1 MKNKSRSKIISF
13 LCIILWLMMA
23 NANILAQN
31 KVNVTL
37 AKDLTLSEATKLTV
51 FDFED
56 PQNPGP
62 KVEVFDKKIIFYNK
76 DGEVNAVIE
85 YDEPIGVDY
94 SENEQFFSVAT
105 VNKYPTTNEAG
116 QYQVD
121 FYDAK
126 GSKLCTIVT
135 MLYEELPPPK
145 FSISN
150 TGTIIELSSM
160 DGNLVLYN
168 KNGQLLKKIN
178 FYQFSDMGTAL
189 SSRFSSS
196 GNLLVVGVNY
206 PLTEAQQKN
215 SEIIL
220 YDSFGNEK
228 WRFKSNQGYVSS
240 QLFISRDEQ
249 YVVSSHYNQPKY
261 EKKRNKPSSGPD
273 NLTTYS

>member
-1 MKNKSRSKIISF
+1 
-13 LCIILWLMMA
+13 MMA